1 MSAQKEQKETR
12 KLAEETAQK
21 WREHPKAEVHG
32 EFAAATVGGEE
43 KANLP
48 EIHAQDGYVLL
59 NTHGEARLDRDQVV
73 TFRKLLEQAFQV
85 VA

>member
-21 WREHPKAEVHG
+21 WREHPKAELHS
-32 EFAAATVGGEE
+32 EFDAATAGGED

-48 EIHAQDGYVLL
+48 EIHAQDGYIVL

-73 TFRKLLEQAFQV
+73 VLRKLLEQAFQV